1 MEKVNRR
8 WMTTGGSVVLGLAV
22 LSVVLG
28 SFYTVD
34 EKERGVVLR
43 NGAFIEVAEPGLHW
57 KLPFFDTVKA
67 ISVQNQ
73 ASKWEGLQAYSRDQQ
88 AAQLNVSVSWHVTP
102 GEVADVYKGYSDLDG
117 LLSRAIARQVPT
129 QVENVFGQYTAVNAV
144 QKRGELVAAI
154 SQAIKSNVAGPV
166 VIDSV
171 QVENIDF
178 SDAYERSIEER
189 MKAEV
194 AVKTREQ
201 QLETEKIQAQIS
213 VTQAQAKAD
222 AALAQAKAE
231 AQAIE
236 LRGNAEAAAIE
247 VRAKALASNQNLVEL
262 TKAERWDGKLPTT
275 VLPGGTVPFIDARK

>member
-1 MEKVNRR
+1 
-8 WMTTGGSVVLGLAV
+8 
-22 LSVVLG
+22 
-28 SFYTVD
+28 
-34 EKERGVVLR
+34 
-43 NGAFIEVAEPGLHW
+43 
-57 KLPFFDTVKA
+57 
-67 ISVQNQ
+67 
-73 ASKWEGLQAYSRDQQ
+73 
-88 AAQLNVSVSWHVTP
+88 
-102 GEVADVYKGYSDLDG
+102 
-117 LLSRAIARQVPT
+117 
-129 QVENVFGQYTAVNAV
+129 
-144 QKRGELVAAI
+144 
-154 SQAIKSNVAGPV
+154 
-166 VIDSV
+166 
-171 QVENIDF
+171 
-178 SDAYERSIEER
+178 

-275 VLPGGTVPFIDARK
+275 VLPGGTMPFIDAKK